1 MPHLFEMPQNHID
14 RVIERQG
21 REHTCE
27 SFDTRK
33 TALVVVDRA
42 ELKFELQGSGGP
54 GAGAGAGGTESSEL
68 GIQYRVFVTLAAYEA
83 NAESIASEW
92 ITDNNVSSVSTDLK
106 TTAYDK
112 LKTMTNTFTGT
123 ITDI

>member
-1 MPHLFEMPQNHID
+1 MFTCGYDRFGMTFEA
-14 RVIERQG
+14 
-21 REHTCE
+21 
-27 SFDTRK
+27 
-33 TALVVVDRA
+33 ALVVVDRA

-54 GAGAGAGGTESSEL
+54 GAGAGAGGTESNEL
-68 GIQYRVFVTLAAYEA
+68 GIQYRVFVTQAAYEA

>member
-1 MPHLFEMPQNHID
+1 MFTCGYDRFGMTFEA
-14 RVIERQG
+14 
-21 REHTCE
+21 
-27 SFDTRK
+27 
-33 TALVVVDRA
+33 ALVVVDRA

-54 GAGAGAGGTESSEL
+54 GAGAGGTESNEL
-68 GIQYRVFVTLAAYEA
+68 GIEYRVFVTQAAYEA

-92 ITDNNVSSVSTDLK
+92 IMDNNVSSVSTDLK